1 MATTYGKDYIDFDL
15 DFGKHPA
22 HGDLLTVK
30 KTTAISRSINNLIR
44 TQRGERLFQ
53 PGIEGGL
60 NALLF
65 EPYGALTVSRIKKK
79 ITQTINKYE
88 PRANLKMVTVVAD
101 EDNNAYLINI
111 IYIPDNDVKETNIEV
126 YLERA

>member
-1 MATTYGKDYIDFDL
+1 MATTYGKDYKDFDM

-30 KTTAISRSINNLIR
+30 KTTAISRSINNLIK
-44 TQRGERLFQ
+44 TQMGERLFQ
-53 PGIEGGL
+53 PAIEGGL

-65 EPYGALTVSRIKKK
+65 EPYGALTMSRIKKT

-101 EDNNAYLINI
+101 EDNNAYLISI
-111 IYIPDNDVKETNIEV
+111 IYVPDNDVQETNLEV
-126 YLERA
+126 LLERA

>member
-44 TQRGERLFQ
+44 TQAGERLFQ
-53 PGIEGGL
+53 PTMEGGL
-60 NALLF
+60 NVLLF
-65 EPYGALTVSRIKKK
+65 EPYGALTTSRIKKT

-111 IYIPDNDVKETNIEV
+111 IYVPDNDVQETNLEV
-126 YLERA
+126 LLERA

>member
-1 MATTYGKDYIDFDL
+1 MATTYGKDYKDFDL
-15 DFGKHPA
+15 DFGKHPS
-22 HGDLLTVK
+22 HGDLLSVK
-30 KTTAISRSINNLIR
+30 KTTAINRSINNIIR
-44 TQRGERLFQ
+44 TQAGERLFQ
-53 PGIEGGL
+53 PEIDGGL

-65 EPYGALTVSRIKKK
+65 EPYGALTISRIKKT

-111 IYIPDNDVKETNIEV
+111 IYIPDNDVQETNLEV
-126 YLERA
+126 LLERA

>member
-1 MATTYGKDYIDFDL
+1 MGTTYGKDYKDFDL

-30 KTTAISRSINNLIR
+30 KTVAISRSINNIIR
-44 TQRGERLFQ
+44 TQAGERLFQ

-65 EPYGALTVSRIKKK
+65 EPYGALTTSRIKK
-79 ITQTINKYE
+79 TIKYTISRYE
-88 PRANLKMVTVVAD
+88 PRADVKLVTVVAD
-101 EDNNAYLINI
+101 EPNNAYLINI
-111 IYIPDNDVKETNIEV
+111 IFVPDNDVKETNIEV

>member
-1 MATTYGKDYIDFDL
+1 MGTTYGKDYKDFDL
-15 DFGKHPA
+15 DFGKHPS

-30 KTTAISRSINNLIR
+30 KTTAINRSINNIIR
-44 TQRGERLFQ
+44 TQAGERLFQ
-53 PGIEGGL
+53 PEIEGGL

-65 EPYGALTVSRIKKK
+65 EPYGALTISRIKKTLK
-79 ITQTINKYE
+79 YAIGKYE
-88 PRANLKMVTVVAD
+88 PRADVKMITVVAD

-126 YLERA
+126 YLERT

>member
-44 TQRGERLFQ
+44 TQAGERLFQ
-53 PGIEGGL
+53 PTMEGGL
-60 NALLF
+60 NVLLF
-65 EPYGALTVSRIKKK
+65 EPYGALTTSRIKK
-79 ITQTINKYE
+79 TIKQVIGRYE
-88 PRANLKMVTVVAD
+88 PRADVKLVTVVAD
-101 EDNNAYLINI
+101 EPNNAYLINI
-111 IYIPDNDVKETNIEV
+111 IFVPDNDVKETNIEV

>member
-1 MATTYGKDYIDFDL
+1 ML
-15 DFGKHPA
+15 S
-22 HGDLLTVK
+22 VK

-44 TQRGERLFQ
+44 IQAGERLFQ
-53 PGIEGGL
+53 PEFDGGL

-65 EPYGALTVSRIKKK
+65 EPYGSLTSSRIVKAVEYA
-79 ITQTINKYE
+79 IGRYE
-88 PRANLKMVTVVAD
+88 PRADVKLVTVVAD
-101 EDNNAYLINI
+101 EANNAYLINI

>member
-1 MATTYGKDYIDFDL
+1 MATTYGKEYKDFDM
-15 DFGKHPA
+15 DFVKHPA
-22 HGDLLTVK
+22 HGDLLPVK
-30 KTTAISRSINNLIR
+30 KTVAISRSINNLIR
-44 TQRGERLFQ
+44 TQVGERLFQ

-65 EPYGALTVSRIKKK
+65 EPYGALTTSRIKKTIK
-79 ITQTINKYE
+79 QTINKYE

-111 IYIPDNDVKETNIEV
+111 IYVPDNDVQETNLEV
-126 YLERA
+126 LLERA

>member
-30 KTTAISRSINNLIR
+30 KTVAISRSINNIIR
-44 TQRGERLFQ
+44 TQAGERLFQ

-65 EPYGALTVSRIKKK
+65 EPYGALTTSRIKKAIK
-79 ITQTINKYE
+79 HVVGRYE
-88 PRANLKMVTVVAD
+88 PRADVKLVTVVAD
-101 EDNNAYLINI
+101 EANNAYLINI

>member
-1 MATTYGKDYIDFDL
+1 MATTYGKDYKDFDL

-44 TQRGERLFQ
+44 TQAGERLFQ

-65 EPYGALTVSRIKKK
+65 EPFGVLTTSRIKKTIK
-79 ITQTINKYE
+79 QTINKYE

-111 IYIPDNDVKETNIEV
+111 IYIPDNDVQESNLEV
-126 YLERA
+126 LLERA

>member
-1 MATTYGKDYIDFDL
+1 MATTYGKQYKDFDM
-15 DFGKHPA
+15 DFAKHPA
-22 HGDLLTVK
+22 HGDLLAVK
-30 KTTAISRSINNLIR
+30 KTVAISRSINNLIR

-65 EPYGALTVSRIKKK
+65 EPYGALTISRIKK
-79 ITQTINKYE
+79 TIKHVVGRYE
-88 PRANLKMVTVVAD
+88 PRADVKMVTVVAD
-101 EDNNAYLINI
+101 ESNNSYLINI

>member
-1 MATTYGKDYIDFDL
+1 MATTYGKDYKDFDL

-30 KTTAISRSINNLIR
+30 KTTAISRSINNIIR

-53 PGIEGGL
+53 PGMEGGL

-65 EPYGALTVSRIKKK
+65 EPYGALTTSRIKK
-79 ITQTINKYE
+79 TIKYVVGRYE
-88 PRANLKMVTVVAD
+88 PRADVKLVTVVAD
-101 EDNNAYLINI
+101 EPNNAYLINI
-111 IYIPDNDVKETNIEV
+111 IFVPDNDVIETNIEV

>member
-1 MATTYGKDYIDFDL
+1 MATTYGKDYKDFDM

-30 KTTAISRSINNLIR
+30 KTVAISRSINNLIR
-44 TQRGERLFQ
+44 TQVGERLFQ

-65 EPYGALTVSRIKKK
+65 EPYGALTTSRIKK
-79 ITQTINKYE
+79 TIKYTIGRYE
-88 PRANLKMVTVVAD
+88 PRADVKLITVVAD
-101 EDNNAYLINI
+101 EPNNAYLINI
-111 IYIPDNDVKETNIEV
+111 IYIPDNDVQETNIDV
-126 YLERA
+126 FLERA

>member
-1 MATTYGKDYIDFDL
+1 MGTTYGKDYKDFDL

-44 TQRGERLFQ
+44 TQAGERLFQ

-65 EPYGALTVSRIKKK
+65 EPFGVLTTSRIKTAIKHVVG
-79 ITQTINKYE
+79 KYE
-88 PRANLKMVTVVAD
+88 PRADVKMVTLVAD
-101 EDNNAYLINI
+101 EPNNAYLINI
-111 IYIPDNDVKETNIEV
+111 IYIPDNDVQETNIEI
-126 YLERA
+126 YLERT

>member
-1 MATTYGKDYIDFDL
+1 MATTYGKDYKDFDL

-30 KTTAISRSINNLIR
+30 KTTAISRSINNIIR
-44 TQRGERLFQ
+44 TQAGERLFQ

-65 EPYGALTVSRIKKK
+65 EPYGALTSSRIVK
-79 ITQTINKYE
+79 TIKYAISTYE
-88 PRANLKMVTVVAD
+88 PRADVKLVTVVAD
-101 EDNNAYLINI
+101 EPNNAYLINI
-111 IYIPDNDVKETNIEV
+111 IFVPDNDVKETNIEV
-126 YLERA
+126 YLERT

>member
-1 MATTYGKDYIDFDL
+1 MATTYGKEYKDFDM
-15 DFGKHPA
+15 DFVKHPA
-22 HGDLLTVK
+22 HGDLLPVK
-30 KTTAISRSINNLIR
+30 KTVAISRSINNLIR
-44 TQRGERLFQ
+44 TQAGERLFQ
-53 PGIEGGL
+53 PTIEGGL

-88 PRANLKMVTVVAD
+88 PRANLIMVTVVAD

-111 IYIPDNDVKETNIEV
+111 IYIPDNDVQETNIEV
-126 YLERA
+126 HLERA

>member
-1 MATTYGKDYIDFDL
+1 MATTYGKDYIDFDM
-15 DFGKHPA
+15 DFGKHPS

-44 TQRGERLFQ
+44 IQVGERLFN
-53 PGIEGGL
+53 PGLEGGL

-65 EPYGALTVSRIKKK
+65 EPYGALTTSRIKK
-79 ITQTINKYE
+79 TIKHVIGRYE
-88 PRANLKMVTVVAD
+88 PRADVKTVTVVAD

-111 IYIPDNDVKETNIEV
+111 IYIPDNDVQETNIEV
-126 YLERA
+126 YLERT

>member
-1 MATTYGKDYIDFDL
+1 MGTTYGKDYKDFDL
-15 DFGKHPA
+15 DFGKHPS

-30 KTTAISRSINNLIR
+30 KTTAINRSINNIIR
-44 TQRGERLFQ
+44 TQAGERLFQ
-53 PGIEGGL
+53 PEIEGGL

-65 EPYGALTVSRIKKK
+65 EPYGALTISRIKKTLK
-79 ITQTINKYE
+79 YAIGKYE
-88 PRANLKMVTVVAD
+88 PRADVKMITVVAD

>member
-1 MATTYGKDYIDFDL
+1 MATTYGKDYKDFDL

-44 TQRGERLFQ
+44 IQAGERLFQ
-53 PGIEGGL
+53 PGLEGGL

-65 EPYGALTVSRIKKK
+65 EPYGALTTSRIKK
-79 ITQTINKYE
+79 TIKYTIAKYE
-88 PRANLKMVTVVAD
+88 PRADVKLVTVVAD

-111 IYIPDNDVKETNIEV
+111 IYIPDNDVQETNIEV
-126 YLERA
+126 HLERA

>member
-44 TQRGERLFQ
+44 TQAGERLFQ
-53 PGIEGGL
+53 PTMEGGL
-60 NALLF
+60 NILLF
-65 EPYGALTVSRIKKK
+65 EPYGVLTTSRIKK
-79 ITQTINKYE
+79 TIKHVIGRYE
-88 PRANLKMVTVVAD
+88 PRADVKLVTVVAD
-101 EDNNAYLINI
+101 EPNNAYLINI
-111 IYIPDNDVKETNIEV
+111 IFVPDNDVKETNIEV

>member
-1 MATTYGKDYIDFDL
+1 MATTYGKDYKDFDL

-44 TQRGERLFQ
+44 IQAGERLFQ
-53 PGIEGGL
+53 PGLEGGL

-65 EPYGALTVSRIKKK
+65 EPFGMLTISRIKKT

-111 IYIPDNDVKETNIEV
+111 IYIPDNDVQETNLEV
-126 YLERA
+126 LLERA

>member
-1 MATTYGKDYIDFDL
+1 MATTYGKDYKDFDL

-44 TQRGERLFQ
+44 IQAGERLFQ
-53 PGIEGGL
+53 PGLEGGL

-65 EPYGALTVSRIKKK
+65 EPYGALTVSRIKK
-79 ITQTINKYE
+79 TIKHVIGRYE
-88 PRANLKMVTVVAD
+88 PRADVQRVTVVAD
-101 EDNNAYLINI
+101 EANNAYLVNI
-111 IYIPDNDVKETNIEV
+111 IFIPDNDVKETNIEV

>member
-1 MATTYGKDYIDFDL
+1 MATTYGKDYKDFDM

-44 TQRGERLFQ
+44 TQAGERLFQ

-65 EPYGALTVSRIKKK
+65 EPYGALTTSRIKK
-79 ITQTINKYE
+79 TIKHTIGKYE
-88 PRANLKMVTVVAD
+88 PRADVKLVTVVAD

-111 IYIPDNDVKETNIEV
+111 IYIPDNDVQETNIEV
-126 YLERA
+126 LLERA

>member
-1 MATTYGKDYIDFDL
+1 MSTTYGKDYKDFDL

-44 TQRGERLFQ
+44 IQAGERLFQ
-53 PGIEGGL
+53 PGLEGGL

-65 EPYGALTVSRIKKK
+65 EPYGALTTSRIKKAIK
-79 ITQTINKYE
+79 HVVGRYE
-88 PRANLKMVTVVAD
+88 PRADVKLVTVVAD
-101 EDNNAYLINI
+101 ESTNAYLINI

>member
-1 MATTYGKDYIDFDL
+1 MATTYGKDYKDFDL

-30 KTTAISRSINNLIR
+30 KTTAISRSINNIIR

-65 EPYGALTVSRIKKK
+65 EPYGQLTISRIKTA
-79 ITQTINKYE
+79 ITYAIGKYE
-88 PRANLKMVTVVAD
+88 SRADVQLITVVAD
-101 EDNNAYLINI
+101 EPNNAYLINI

-126 YLERA
+126 YLERT

>member
-1 MATTYGKDYIDFDL
+1 MATTYGKDYKDFDL
-15 DFGKHPA
+15 DFGKHPS

-44 TQRGERLFQ
+44 IQAGERLFQ
-53 PGIEGGL
+53 PGLEGGL

-65 EPYGALTVSRIKKK
+65 EPYGVLTTSRIKK
-79 ITQTINKYE
+79 TIKHVIGRYE
-88 PRANLKMVTVVAD
+88 PRADVQLVTVVAD
-101 EDNNAYLINI
+101 EANNAYLINI
-111 IYIPDNDVKETNIEV
+111 IFIPDNDVKETNIEV

>member
-1 MATTYGKDYIDFDL
+1 MATTYGKDYKDFDM
-15 DFGKHPA
+15 DFGKHPS

-44 TQRGERLFQ
+44 IQAGERLFQ
-53 PGIEGGL
+53 PGLEGGL

-65 EPYGALTVSRIKKK
+65 EPYGALTTSRIKK
-79 ITQTINKYE
+79 TIKYAIGRYE
-88 PRANLKMVTVVAD
+88 QRADVKMVTVVAD

-111 IYIPDNDVKETNIEV
+111 IYVPDNDVQETNIEI
-126 YLERA
+126 YLERT

>member
-1 MATTYGKDYIDFDL
+1 MATTYGKDYKDFDM
-15 DFGKHPA
+15 DFGKHPS

-44 TQRGERLFQ
+44 IQAGERLFQ
-53 PGIEGGL
+53 PGLEGGL

-111 IYIPDNDVKETNIEV
+111 IYVPDNDVQETNLEV
-126 YLERA
+126 LLERA

>member
-1 MATTYGKDYIDFDL
+1 MGTTYGKDYKDFDL
-15 DFGKHPA
+15 DFGKHPS

-44 TQRGERLFQ
+44 IQAGERLFQ
-53 PGIEGGL
+53 PGMEGGL

-65 EPYGALTVSRIKKK
+65 EPYGLLTTSRIKK
-79 ITQTINKYE
+79 TIRYTIGKYE
-88 PRANLKMVTVVAD
+88 PRADVKLVTVVAD
-101 EDNNAYLINI
+101 ESNNAYLINI
-111 IYIPDNDVKETNIEV
+111 IFVPDNDVKETNIEV